1 MSAYNVVL
9 IIVAITLAG
18 LSNIRICIFLVEKK
32 WGLDAGNG
40 IFILIC
46 STIATLVIFGLLGY
60 DAIKTGGNF
69 FGLGLVAFS
78 IPLVGAIWAYIVGVN
93 KVIQRTLMGL
103 CKKLP

>member
-1 MSAYNVVL
+1 MSVYNVLL
-9 IIVAITLAG
+9 IIFAMGLAG
-18 LSNIRICIFLVEKK
+18 LSNIHICIFLVEKK
-32 WGLDAGNG
+32 WGHDDGNG
-40 IFILIC
+40 VFIVIA
-46 STIATLVIFGLLGY
+46 STIATLVIFGWLGY
-60 DAIKTGGNF
+60 DAIKAGGNF